1 MSSVSR
7 WRDSGP
13 WNVPSRPPTASR
25 PSTPPSPRCWTTP
38 AAASRRDAQAARH
51 DPGTA
56 GRPELYLFRSLVKAV
71 PGPCPLHVSHQAEYD
86 TWQGLL
92 SDRWG
97 RRLRLEQE
105 RIPLSVGF
113 QALKNAANQ

>member
-25 PSTPPSPRCWTTP
+25 PSTPPSPRCWTTR

-71 PGPCPLHVSHQAEYD
+71 PGPCRSTLA
-86 TWQGLL
+86 TKL
-92 SDRWG
+92 STTPG
-97 RRLRLEQE
+97 RDF
-105 RIPLSVGF
+105 SATDGD
-113 QALKNAANQ
+113 AACGWNKSESRSQ